1 MAYVE
6 IFGPPGAGK
15 STIFRN
21 IMGMREDFV
30 EQKDVMERKF
40 LKEVGRN
47 RKIMYNLAPSFAKS
61 YVKSG
66 YVESHLIK
74 DGFARFTRKFPRYFD
89 LLRTV
94 SENGGA
100 ERDFLVRQ
108 SMSSAGRYQIGDE
121 ETRDDEVLC
130 CDEGFAQQAVWI
142 MYKAM
147 GKDFPVEH
155 HIESTPLP
163 DLLVYVWA
171 PVPVCIERQKT
182 RGRVTVPEEGN
193 GSETVEETQ
202 KRIEEYCDVYAK
214 EKRRHSRVLK
224 LRNTGSVK
232 GVSERALEEVKKWT
246 ISLG

>member
-21 IMGMREDFV
+21 IMGVKENFV

-40 LKEVGRN
+40 LKEVGGN
-47 RKIMYNLAPSFAKS
+47 RRRIYNLAPHFAKP
-61 YVKSG
+61 YIKSG

-74 DGFARFTRKFPRYFD
+74 DGFARFTREFPGYFD

-108 SMSSAGRYQIGDE
+108 SISSAGRYQIGNE
-121 ETRDDEVLC
+121 ETRDEEVLC

-142 MYKAM
+142 MHKAM
-147 GKDFPVEH
+147 GEDFPIEH
-155 HIESTPLP
+155 HIRSTPSP
-163 DLLVYVWA
+163 DLLLYIWA
-171 PVPVCIERQKT
+171 PVQICIERQKK
-182 RGRVTVPEEGN
+182 RGRVTVAEGK
-193 GSETVEETQ
+193 SENEMEKIQ
-202 KRIEEYCDVYAK
+202 KEINSYC
-214 EKRRHSRVLK
+214 EKYHSK
-224 LRNTGSVK
+224 NK
-232 GVSERALEEVKKWT
+232 KVKKAKK
-246 ISLG
+246 IENIRSVNSGCESVVQSIKDM